1 MNLLPTP
8 LRGAR
13 HARVAPAARAAEI
26 DGFADAQRVQRRGEL
41 ADSVAAEL
49 VRAIDGEL
57 GPPIADDLALLA
69 ERAGDDPHLRPAGG
83 VVGDGGAVAEA
94 LVVGMRVHEQQP
106 RRLGHGPAPYLLIR
120 SSAIGTPTATIEQMA
135 QLSQVLLPHA
145 SRSRR
150 RGEVLEHA
158 LYEATLAELAEVG
171 YGGLTM
177 EGIAARAHTGKA
189 ALYRRWAS
197 KCELV
202 HAALV
207 FALPPVPEPRSGR
220 SARDNLL
227 AMFTAHRDMLAGKTA
242 FPGLEIIHQ
251 LLHEPE
257 MRAIFADAV
266 VGPRLKIV
274 DSILQAAVEDGD
286 IDPATITPL
295 TARVGPALINQHFLL
310 TGEPPNRRELALIVD
325 TVIPP
330 KAH

>member
-1 MNLLPTP
+1 MPQLTQSAPT
-8 LRGAR
+8 G
-13 HARVAPAARAAEI
+13 
-26 DGFADAQRVQRRGEL
+26 
-41 ADSVAAEL
+41 
-49 VRAIDGEL
+49 
-57 GPPIADDLALLA
+57 
-69 ERAGDDPHLRPAGG
+69 
-83 VVGDGGAVAEA
+83 
-94 LVVGMRVHEQQP
+94 
-106 RRLGHGPAPYLLIR
+106 
-120 SSAIGTPTATIEQMA
+120 
-135 QLSQVLLPHA
+135 

-150 RGEVLEHA
+150 RGQVLERA

-177 EGIAARAHTGKA
+177 EGIAAQAHTGKA
-189 ALYRRWAS
+189 ALYRRWAT

-207 FALPPVPEPRSGR
+207 FTLPPVPEPRSGR
-220 SARDNLL
+220 SAKENLL

-242 FPGLEIIHQ
+242 FPGIDIIHQ

-266 VGPRLKIV
+266 VRPRLKIV
-274 DSILQAAVEDGD
+274 ESILQDAIDCGD
-286 IDPATITPL
+286 IDPATVTPL

-330 KAH
+330 RGPRPPHAD

>member
-1 MNLLPTP
+1 MPQLTQSAPT
-8 LRGAR
+8 G
-13 HARVAPAARAAEI
+13 
-26 DGFADAQRVQRRGEL
+26 
-41 ADSVAAEL
+41 
-49 VRAIDGEL
+49 
-57 GPPIADDLALLA
+57 
-69 ERAGDDPHLRPAGG
+69 
-83 VVGDGGAVAEA
+83 
-94 LVVGMRVHEQQP
+94 
-106 RRLGHGPAPYLLIR
+106 
-120 SSAIGTPTATIEQMA
+120 
-135 QLSQVLLPHA
+135 

-150 RGEVLEHA
+150 RGEVLERA
-158 LYEATLAELAEVG
+158 LYEATLAELAEAG

-189 ALYRRWAS
+189 ALYRRWAT

-220 SARDNLL
+220 SAKENLL

-242 FPGLEIIHQ
+242 FPGLDIIHQ

-266 VGPRLKIV
+266 VSPRLKIV
-274 DSILQAAVEDGD
+274 ELILQAAIDCGD
-286 IDPATITPL
+286 IDPATVTPL

-325 TVIPP
+325 TVIPARAP
-330 KAH
+330 RPPHTD

>member
-1 MNLLPTP
+1 
-8 LRGAR
+8 
-13 HARVAPAARAAEI
+13 
-26 DGFADAQRVQRRGEL
+26 
-41 ADSVAAEL
+41 
-49 VRAIDGEL
+49 
-57 GPPIADDLALLA
+57 
-69 ERAGDDPHLRPAGG
+69 
-83 VVGDGGAVAEA
+83 
-94 LVVGMRVHEQQP
+94 
-106 RRLGHGPAPYLLIR
+106 
-120 SSAIGTPTATIEQMA
+120 MA
-135 QLSQVLLPHA
+135 QPSQVSSHA
-145 SRSRR
+145 TRSRR

-158 LYEATLAELAEVG
+158 LYEATLDELAEVG

-177 EGIAARAHTGKA
+177 EGIAARARTGKA

-197 KCELV
+197 KCDLV

-207 FALPPVPEPRSGR
+207 FALPPVPEPRPGR

-242 FPGLEIIHQ
+242 FPALDIIQQ

-274 DSILQAAVEDGD
+274 ESILHAAVSAGD
-286 IDPATITPL
+286 IDAATITPL
-295 TARVGPALINQHFLL
+295 TGRVGPALINQHFLL
-310 TGEPPNRRELALIVD
+310 TGEPPSRRDLALIVD

>member
-1 MNLLPTP
+1 MP
-8 LRGAR
+8 
-13 HARVAPAARAAEI
+13 
-26 DGFADAQRVQRRGEL
+26 
-41 ADSVAAEL
+41 
-49 VRAIDGEL
+49 
-57 GPPIADDLALLA
+57 
-69 ERAGDDPHLRPAGG
+69 
-83 VVGDGGAVAEA
+83 
-94 LVVGMRVHEQQP
+94 
-106 RRLGHGPAPYLLIR
+106 
-120 SSAIGTPTATIEQMA
+120 
-135 QLSQVLLPHA
+135 QLTQKNG

-150 RGEVLEHA
+150 RGEVLERA
-158 LYEATLAELAEVG
+158 LYEATLAELTEVG

-189 ALYRRWAS
+189 ALYRRWAT

-220 SARDNLL
+220 SPRENLL

-242 FPGLEIIHQ
+242 FPGLDIIQQ

-266 VGPRLKIV
+266 VAPRLKIV
-274 DSILQAAVEDGD
+274 EAILRSAVDCGD
-286 IDPATITPL
+286 IDPATVTPL

-330 KAH
+330 RATQAPAG